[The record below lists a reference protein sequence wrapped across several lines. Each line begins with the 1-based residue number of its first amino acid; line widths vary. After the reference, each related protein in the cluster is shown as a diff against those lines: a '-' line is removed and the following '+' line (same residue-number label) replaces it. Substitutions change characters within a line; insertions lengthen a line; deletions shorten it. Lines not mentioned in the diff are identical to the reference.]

1 LARPSTVEPTMRSS
15 TCVQRKRSCDHRVVT
30 LRRVTRGFTSVTPRQ
45 SGRATFGI
53 VGCPVRR
60 EAAASL
66 EHCSHSAVV
75 TSRHVASRDVASRHV
90 TPPGQRA
97 IHRPR
102 QTTRSEPCYGGR
114 IQPLM
119 WFATVRQSIDA
130 DSRQAVPIL
139 RVFGHRFCFM
149 FLGFGSGS
157 GVAV

>member
-1 LARPSTVEPTMRSS
+1 MRSS

-30 LRRVTRGFTSVTPRQ
+30 LRRVTRGFTSVTPRHL
-45 SGRATFGI
+45 GRAAFGI
-53 VGCPVRR
+53 AGCPVRR
-60 EAAASL
+60 EAAASQ
-66 EHCSHSAVV
+66 EHRSHSAVV
-75 TSRHVASRDVASRHV
+75 TSRHEMSRHVASRDVASRHV

-119 WFATVRQSIDA
+119 WFATVRQSIDV